1 MNLRLEF
8 AGGAELLF
16 NNKRYHEV
24 TFPPK
29 ETLTISMLL
38 KWIVENLIVDK
49 DRAFLLVEKET
60 VRPGILVLINDTDW
74 ELLSQL
80 STELKDGDTITFI
93 STLHGG

>member
-49 DRAFLLVEKET
+49 DRSVFFLIKFFLFNFL
-60 VRPGILVLINDTDW
+60 RW
-74 ELLSQL
+74 
-80 STELKDGDTITFI
+80 
-93 STLHGG
+93 